1 MTPDDLETALQRAGS
16 RRQQATPQIGD
27 VTANV
32 LDEIRRRGTAPDDA
46 TAWRWATSAAV
57 AVALVGL
64 AVAAPSWD
72 RLENPL
78 SDLADFVPA
87 VQR

>member
-1 MTPDDLETALQRAGS
+1 MTPDDLENVLQRAGS
-16 RRQQATPQIGD
+16 RRQHVTPQIGD

-32 LDEIRRRGTAPDDA
+32 LDEIRRRGATRDDTA
-46 TAWRWATSAAV
+46 AWRWATSAAV

-78 SDLADFVPA
+78 SDLAGFVPT
-87 VQR
+87 VQQ